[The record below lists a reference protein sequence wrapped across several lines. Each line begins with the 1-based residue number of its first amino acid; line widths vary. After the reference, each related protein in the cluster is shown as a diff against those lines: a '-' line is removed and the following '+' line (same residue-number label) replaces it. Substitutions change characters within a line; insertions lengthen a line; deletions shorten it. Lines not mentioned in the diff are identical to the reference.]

1 LKHSSVPPSASACG
15 AWAAAL
21 LSSSPSCAW
30 GPERRPASRWAHE
43 PCTATQSCTE
53 SPTGAWRGIGGGTG
67 DERENL
73 AWFGPARV
81 RVRNAY
87 GPNGPGWDTA
97 CIRVRGVLDRDVVSR
112 FESGACKLEQ

>member
-1 LKHSSVPPSASACG
+1 VGPG
-15 AWAAAL
+15 AAAGVEVGARAVHGHTEL
-21 LSSSPSCAW
+21 YRVADRSL
-30 GPERRPASRWAHE
+30 ERDRR
-43 PCTATQSCTE
+43 
-53 SPTGAWRGIGGGTG
+53 GTG